1 MELTTMIGL
10 GAAVLTTASFLPQ
23 TIKTIREKET
33 KGISTL
39 MYSMFTCGILLWLLY
54 GIATRD
60 WPVLIANAVTF
71 SFSVTILAMKLR
83 YR

>member
-1 MELTTMIGL
+1 MELTTIIGL
-10 GAAVLTTASFLPQ
+10 SAAVLTTAAFLPQ
-23 TIKTIREKET
+23 TIKTIREKDT
-33 KGISTL
+33 RGISAL
-39 MYSMFTCGILLWLLY
+39 MYSMFTVGTLLWLVY

-71 SFSVTILAMKLR
+71 SFSATILALKLK